1 MRFWSKGLG
10 ERELVIDLS
19 KGKLTME
26 DGKVFMRGS
35 ITEPVAWNY
44 EITLFKEDVRGILRV
59 ALSIQG
65 IIYFM
70 KNITGV
76 GTYIGKLGKM
86 GSEPT
91 EAKSAETKP
100 ADTKPAEANPGET
113 KPGGSDGS

>member
-26 DGKVFMRGS
+26 EGKVLMRGT

-65 IIYFM
+65 IVYFM
-70 KNITGV
+70 KNIAGV
-76 GTYIGKLGKM
+76 GTYIGKLGSKPA
-86 GSEPT
+86 EAKPAET
-91 EAKSAETKP
+91 KPAEAKSAETKP
-100 ADTKPAEANPGET
+100 EESAA
-113 KPGGSDGS
+113 S

>member
-19 KGKLTME
+19 KGNLTTE
-26 DGKVFMRGS
+26 EGKVLMRGT

-44 EITLFKEDVRGILRV
+44 EITLFKEDVSGILRV

-65 IIYFM
+65 IAYFM

-76 GTYIGKLGKM
+76 GTYIGRLGKM
-86 GSEPT
+86 GSKP
-91 EAKSAETKP
+91 AETKP
-100 ADTKPAEANPGET
+100 AEAKE
-113 KPGGSDGS
+113 KAKESAGS

>member
-26 DGKVFMRGS
+26 EGKVLMRGT
-35 ITEPVAWNY
+35 IKEPVSWNY

-65 IIYFM
+65 IVYFM

-76 GTYIGKLGKM
+76 GTYIKEIGKM

-91 EAKSAETKP
+91 KAKP
-100 ADTKPAEANPGET
+100 AEAKPAEANPGET
-113 KPGGSDGS
+113 KPGGSAGS

>member
-1 MRFWSKGLG
+1 VRFWSKGLG

-26 DGKVFMRGS
+26 EGKVLMRGT
-35 ITEPVAWNY
+35 IKEPVAWNY

-65 IIYFM
+65 IVYFI

-76 GTYIGKLGKM
+76 GTYIGKLGSKQAEAKPA
-86 GSEPT
+86 EPQPA

-100 ADTKPAEANPGET
+100 EESAA
-113 KPGGSDGS
+113 S

>member
-19 KGKLTME
+19 KGNLTME
-26 DGKVFMRGS
+26 EGKVLMRGT

-65 IIYFM
+65 IVYFLRSV
-70 KNITGV
+70 TGV
-76 GTYIGKLGKM
+76 GTFIGRLGKM
-86 GSEPT
+86 GSKPAET
-91 EAKSAETKP
+91 KSAEAKT
-100 ADTKPAEANPGET
+100 AEAKTAEA
-113 KPGGSDGS
+113 KAKESAGS